1 MKKILLIISLIF
13 ISTSIV
19 SAENDVQKEAADEKL
34 TQQAGSEEL
43 YAFPQIAPEFT
54 LTGGYRFVDVS
65 GSKRVE
71 EYEYLHDSLMLG
83 GELRLFSFPH
93 RFHLELDEKNRK
105 DYFGDISYAYKDLV
119 LFRGV
124 NRTLFHNLENI
135 TLIDLNPA
143 TASPGVD
150 VRDRDM
156 DYGVRVGISNVFLR
170 FKTPDFPLHL
180 YMEGNFIEKTGS
192 VQQRNLFGSGYFV
205 DNMIRA
211 SQRRK
216 IDWNTRNLTVG
227 TNAHLGPVE
236 IDLSRSEKRFDSG
249 RQSMLLEPYTDAFV
263 RGPGLFPHSLV
274 PDLKGSTNTLK
285 IHTSHTGRLV
295 AAATLSRTDRENS
308 FSGAKAEYLVGSGEV
323 IWMPITRLTA
333 FVKYRHRDIDFDNP
347 DMVTITDLNDPSHFY
362 TYDVRPS
369 ISSVSDKVTGGVR
382 YRLSPGV
389 TLRGEYS
396 YEDIRRRNADLW
408 HISEATHRNIVSLNT
423 DIRVVRGLNLK
434 LKYTHKEINNPAYN
448 IDPDRSGE
456 GKMSV
461 TWVPLPRISTILSYS
476 LLKEKRDDLRFV
488 EPDGTTT
495 EADNRRVTRDKI
507 FSSITLMLLKDLSCT
522 GSFYYMQNKTRQD
535 IEYHDLSGIPFIDTD
550 VPYGDISRNYS
561 LHLNYVPVPN
571 VALNG
576 GISHTKSS
584 GSFSPKELNLTEPV
598 SVSSFS
604 ELKLRETAYYAA
616 GEYQFKGGF
625 SAGLR
630 YSYRTLK
637 DLLDNPNN
645 DISNGTA
652 NIVLLTLSKKW

>member
-1 MKKILLIISLIF
+1 MKKILIIIFLILIS
-13 ISTSIV
+13 ISMV
-19 SAENDVQKEAADEKL
+19 SAENAVQKEATDEKL
-34 TQQAGSEEL
+34 TEEAGSEEL

-54 LTGGYRFVDVS
+54 LTGGYRFVNVS

-93 RFHLELDEKNRK
+93 RFHLDLDEKNRK
-105 DYFGDISYAYKDLV
+105 DFFGDISYAYKDIV
-119 LFRGV
+119 LFRGI

-156 DYGVRVGISNVFLR
+156 DYGVRVGISDVFLR
-170 FKTPDFPLHL
+170 FKAPDFPWHL

-192 VQQRNLFGSGYFV
+192 IQQRNLFGSGYF
-205 DNMIRA
+205 NNIIRT

-227 TNAHLGPVE
+227 TNAHLGPLE
-236 IDLSRSEKRFDSG
+236 IDLSRSEKRFDSV
-249 RQSMLLEPYTDAFV
+249 RQNV
-263 RGPGLFPHSLV
+263 LFPHSLV

-285 IHTSHTGRLV
+285 IHTSHTGRIV

-347 DMVTITDLNDPSHFY
+347 DKVTITDLNDPSHFY

-408 HISEATHRNIVSLNT
+408 HISETTHRNIVSLNT

-434 LKYTHKEINNPAYN
+434 LKYTHKDINNPAYN
-448 IDPDRSGE
+448 IEPDRSDE
-456 GKMSV
+456 GKVSV
-461 TWVPLPRISTILSYS
+461 TWVPLPKISTILSYS
-476 LLKEKRDDLRFV
+476 LLKEKRDDLHFV

-495 EADNRRVTRDKI
+495 EADNRRVRRDKI
-507 FSSITLMLLKDLSCT
+507 FGSITFMLLKDLSCT

-535 IEYHDLSGIPFIDTD
+535 IEYHDLAGIPFIDTN

-561 LHLNYVPVPN
+561 LHLNYVPVPK
-571 VALNG
+571 VIING

-645 DISNGTA
+645 DISNGRA
-652 NIVLLTLSKKW
+652 SIVLLTLSKKW

>member
-1 MKKILLIISLIF
+1 MKKILTVIF
-13 ISTSIV
+13 LVLVSISIV
-19 SAENDVQKEAADEKL
+19 SAEAEL
-34 TQQAGSEEL
+34 TGDSVSEES

-54 LTGGYRFVDVS
+54 FTGGYRFVKVS

-71 EYEYLHDSLMLG
+71 EFEYLHDSLMLG

-105 DYFGDISYAYKDLV
+105 DYFGDISYAYRDLV
-119 LFRGV
+119 LFRGI

-135 TLIDLNPA
+135 TLIDLDPA

-150 VRDRDM
+150 VRDRGM
-156 DYGVRVGISNVFLR
+156 DYGVRVGISDVFLR

-180 YMEGNFIEKTGS
+180 YMEGNFIEKSGS
-192 VQQRNLFGSGYFV
+192 IQQRNLFGSGYF
-205 DNMIRA
+205 DNIIRT

-216 IDWNTRNLTVG
+216 IDWNTRNLTIG

-236 IDLSRSEKRFDSG
+236 IDLSHSEKRFDSG
-249 RQSMLLEPYTDAFV
+249 RQSVLFEPYTGSFV

-285 IHTSHTGRLV
+285 LHTSHTGRFV
-295 AAATLSRTDRENS
+295 AAAALSRTDRENS
-308 FSGAKAEYLVGSGEV
+308 FSGAKAEYFTGSGEV
-323 IWMPITRLTA
+323 IWMPITRLTF

-347 DMVTITDLNDPSHFY
+347 DTVTLTDLNDQSHFY
-362 TYDVRPS
+362 AYDVRPS

-382 YRLSPGV
+382 YRFRPGV

-408 HISEATHRNIVSLNT
+408 HIPDTTHRNILSLNT
-423 DIRVVRGLNLK
+423 DIRVIRGLNLK
-434 LKYTHKEINNPAYN
+434 LKYTHKDINSPAYN
-448 IDPDRSGE
+448 IEPDRSDE
-456 GKMSV
+456 GKVSV
-461 TWVPLPRISTILSYS
+461 TWIPLAKISTILSYS
-476 LLKEKRDDLRFV
+476 LLKEKRDDLHFV

-507 FSSITLMLLKDLSCT
+507 FGSITFVLLKDLSCT

-535 IEYHDLSGIPFIDTD
+535 IQYHDLAGIPFIDTN
-550 VPYGDISRNYS
+550 VPYGDMSRNYS
-561 LHLNYVPVPN
+561 LNLNYMPVPKL
-571 VALNG
+571 AING

-584 GSFSPKELNLTEPV
+584 GSFSPKETNLTEPV

-604 ELKLRETAYYAA
+604 QLKLRETAYYAT

-645 DISNGTA
+645 DISNGRA
-652 NIVLLTLSKKW
+652 SIVLMTLSKKW